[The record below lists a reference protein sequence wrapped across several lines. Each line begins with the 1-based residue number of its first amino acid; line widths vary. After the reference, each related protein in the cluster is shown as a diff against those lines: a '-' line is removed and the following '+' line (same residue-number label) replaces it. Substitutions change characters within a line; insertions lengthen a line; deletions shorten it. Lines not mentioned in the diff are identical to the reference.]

1 MSRILGIDFGEA
13 RIGLA
18 ISDELGLLA
27 QGLPTFQRN
36 INGNLLSYL
45 KEIIDKNEIGR
56 IVIGFPKMMDGTL
69 GEKAEQVKKF
79 ANTLKENFK
88 IPIDLWDERLSS
100 IQSQRIL
107 REMGKKYTRD
117 KGSVDRMS
125 AVLILQ
131 NYLDYRKN
139 KNE

>member
-1 MSRILGIDFGEA
+1 MNRILGIDFGET

-27 QGLPTFQRN
+27 QGLPTFQRD
-36 INGNLLSYL
+36 INGNLISYL
-45 KEIIDKNEIGR
+45 KEIIDKNEIER

-79 ANTLKENFK
+79 ADTLKENFK

-117 KGSVDRMS
+117 KGSVDKMS